1 MKIFTMQNSPSYI
14 TDFKEWGEEKV
25 HPVGKMKVKKFK
37 TLLYQLTMH
46 HIEGKTEKN
55 YKSGQSSSEFNGQ
68 GNLKPL
74 N

>member
-1 MKIFTMQNSPSYI
+1 M
-14 TDFKEWGEEKV
+14 
-25 HPVGKMKVKKFK
+25 HPIRKMKVKKFK

-46 HIEGKTEKN
+46 HIESKTEKN